1 MSDYP
6 TVAFNLGVGY
16 IDDMKVNALE
26 REVAAL
32 QKSQQQLEQN
42 VAALNAGI
50 AKRDAFISKRA
61 ANSPMYVAEDGTIK
75 FNWDVYGAEPYNYGV
90 KSSSFIPFVCRCYSR
105 SGSDRPAKILI
116 HTSSNVQVFSI
127 VFMAYGDR
135 TFSYGQA
142 TMQASSSYNAA
153 AWSGQAQNVESF
165 RNGIVITPYDSQGYQ
180 MTALDPN
187 DISFYL
193 DWN

>member
-6 TVAFNLGVGY
+6 TVAFTLGTGY
-16 IDDMKVNALE
+16 VDDAKVNALE
-26 REVAAL
+26 QEVAAL
-32 QKSQQQLEQN
+32 QKSQKQLEQD

-50 AKRDAFISKRA
+50 ATRDAFISKRA

-75 FNWDVYGAEPYNYGV
+75 FNWAVYGAEPYNYGV
-90 KSSSFIPFVCRCYSR
+90 KSSQFIPFICRCYSR

-127 VFMAYGDR
+127 LFMSYGDR

-142 TMQASSSYNAA
+142 TMQASSSYSAS
-153 AWSGQAQNVESF
+153 AWSGQAQNIESY
-165 RNGIVITPYDSQGYQ
+165 RNGVTITPYDYQGRR